1 MKTLFY
7 YLGVLLFVNLA
18 QATPEVVLA
27 PVDHLFI
34 PKGFD
39 NNDNIEVIVTGK
51 FPNPCFIKNKVD
63 VDVKGNEIR
72 IEVTS
77 LLRLN
82 PVMEICAPLKVPF
95 MEEVTIGNLQAGNY
109 KLIINEGSPIQ
120 IKKDLVVGEASS
132 QGVDDHIYAM
142 VEYVDTGFTG
152 GQGGDAMLMAWT
164 SDCLELD
171 EVKYISN
178 GEDSIS
184 VLPIMKKIKPT
195 CSEVNTRLQ
204 IPIKFDLTDFPNER
218 VLLFVRTM
226 DGKSQGAFISK

>member
-1 MKTLFY
+1 MKPLFC
-7 YLGVLLFVNLA
+7 YLIVLLFVNLA
-18 QATPEVVLA
+18 HATPEVVLA

-39 NNDNIEVIVTGK
+39 NNDNIEVLVTGN

-63 VDVKGNEIR
+63 VDVNGNEIR

-77 LLRLN
+77 LLRQS

-109 KLIINEGSPIQ
+109 KLIINEGSTVE
-120 IKKDLVVGEASS
+120 IKKDLVVTESSS

-142 VEYVDTGFTG
+142 VEYVETGFTG
-152 GQGGDAMLMAWT
+152 GLSGDAVLVAWKP
-164 SDCLELD
+164 DCLALD
-171 EVKYISN
+171 EVKYLSN

-184 VLPIMKKIKPT
+184 IMPIMKKIKPS
-195 CSEVNTRLQ
+195 CSDINERIQ
-204 IPIKFDLTDFPNER
+204 IPIKFDLNQFSYNK

-226 DGKSQGAFISK
+226 DGKSQGALISK